1 VLEFRRK
8 GFRRNPSNPSK
19 EIVPMAG
26 EKVRTGAKAAPRLFI
41 SVAIAAVS
49 VLGFASSAFAV
60 THAGPRIVPRVATF
74 DIPATS
80 PTGTSW
86 ILNVWRHRQLIGS
99 DTGTSGVLSVALA
112 RSLRGT
118 LQADVRRNDHWY
130 SGARVTLSG
139 GHGGG
144 GGGGGGGSGGGS
156 GGGGG
161 GSGGGS
167 GGGGGGGGSGG
178 GSGGGGGGSGGSG
191 GSGGGSGNGGG
202 SGSGGG
208 AGNGSG
214 GGGSNVAP
222 ATAGQGS
229 TAAGSTGA
237 GTGANHIVT
246 LAPGSKTLVSGSAL
260 AFTGLDSS
268 FWTTA
273 FAGLGLVALGAML
286 LMRRRMLTHALET
299 TPNHGWPTANW

>member
-1 VLEFRRK
+1 
-8 GFRRNPSNPSK
+8 
-19 EIVPMAG
+19 MAG

-144 GGGGGGGSGGGS
+144 GGGGG
-156 GGGGG
+156 
-161 GSGGGS
+161 
-167 GGGGGGGGSGG
+167 
-178 GSGGGGGGSGGSG
+178 SGGSG

-286 LMRRRMLTHALET
+286 LMRRRMLTHALEA
-299 TPNHGWPTANW
+299 TPTHGWPTANW